1 MEQLNIRQILEWE
14 WYGDTNMVRVYLHLL
29 LKANTKASFWR
40 GLYIGRGCLITSA
53 AQLSHET
60 GLTVKQVRLV
70 LKKLIDGK
78 EIVTMRARKKSL
90 ITICK
95 FDSYDTSE
103 SDGGHEKG
111 ANQVSLREETKKEN
125 REEKEQEK
133 ESFPLKPPY
142 KEKEKEK
149 EREKEKNDDLDDNAH
164 AREIESLKTYNQWV
178 EGICMNHRIS
188 YDVFLAKV
196 DEFSLDMICGNIDIT
211 KIENLRAYFN
221 KWLTNKKRENNG
233 QRTYIADPV
242 AKRNYERNQRLQS
255 VAARAAT
262 LAPEN
267 YGADDQVQ

>member
-1 MEQLNIRQILEWE
+1 MEEMNIRQILEWE

-70 LKKLIDGK
+70 LKKLIEGK
-78 EIVTMRARKKSL
+78 EIVTIRARKKSL

-111 ANQVSLREETKKEN
+111 ANQVSLRAETKKEN
-125 REEKEQEK
+125 REEKEQ
-133 ESFPLKPPY
+133 
-142 KEKEKEK
+142 EK

-164 AREIESLKTYNQWV
+164 AREIENLKTYNQWT
-178 EGICMNHRIS
+178 EGICMNHGIS

-262 LAPEN
+262 LAPEHH
-267 YGADDQVQ
+267 GTDDQVP